1 MPATT
6 DPKRIDHAVDVLISQ
21 AQIATRVRSL
31 AAEIAAQYA
40 HAAEGMTIVSVL
52 AGSIIFLGD
61 LVRSLPMKLRIGL
74 VTVSS
79 YAGARTAPMQP
90 KLTWSSLADVSGRDV
105 LIVDDILDTGGTLR
119 LVQAAVRDA
128 GARSVRTTVLLRK
141 PGKAPAG
148 VTADFVGFDI
158 DDVFVVG
165 YGLDYDGLYRNLPYI
180 GVLPP
185 RKGGGANQ

>member
-1 MPATT
+1 MPAATN
-6 DPKRIDHAVDVLISQ
+6 PMRVDHAVEVLISQ
-21 AQIATRVRSL
+21 TQIATRIRSL
-31 AAEIAAQYA
+31 AAEIASQYP
-40 HAAEGMTIVSVL
+40 HAGDGMTIVSVL

-61 LVRSLPMKLRIGL
+61 LVRSLPMRLRIGL

-79 YAGARTAPMQP
+79 YAGAATTPMPP
-90 KLTWSSLADVSGRDV
+90 KLTWSSLANVAGRDV

-141 PGKAPAG
+141 PGKAPAS

-185 RKGGGANQ
+185 REREGGAT